1 VFQKFSSRREKKKR
15 EVSMKVKS
23 IFAQMKRAEK
33 IEEEAI
39 AKAHK
44 PVGTKPVLV
53 FNDPD
58 FIRVSTKEK

>member
-1 VFQKFSSRREKKKR
+1 
-15 EVSMKVKS
+15 MKVKS

-33 IEEEAI
+33 VEETAI

-44 PVGTKPVLV
+44 LVGTKPVLV

-58 FIRVSTKEK
+58 FIRVSREEK